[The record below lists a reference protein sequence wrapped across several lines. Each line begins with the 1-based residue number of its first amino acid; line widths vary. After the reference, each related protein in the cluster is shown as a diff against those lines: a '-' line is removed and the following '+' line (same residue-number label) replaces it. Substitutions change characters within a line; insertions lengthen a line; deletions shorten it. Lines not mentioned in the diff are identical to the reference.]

1 MKLISENGNL
11 TFTMRAGKDLV
22 KSQMPLKEGI
32 KLINNSTNV
41 VETDNE
47 VIVDDKYFFPAEKE
61 DKPAKKNKRMEKKKN
76 E

>member
-1 MKLISENGNL
+1 MSSILGYQY
-11 TFTMRAGKDLV
+11 T
-22 KSQMPLKEGI
+22 KSTTSGI

-61 DKPAKKNKRMEKKKN
+61 TKPTKKNKKKEKRKN